1 ADLTPPVPAHRIA
14 DVRHVLG
21 PWSARRD
28 AGRAMRA
35 AVPRSSH
42 ADWSPP
48 PDRNDP
54 VTQLERVDDQRES
67 ALAPV
72 RVARMASSSF
82 AYYRGAADMMAL
94 DLVGTPSS
102 GIVAQIC
109 GDAHCLNFGFY
120 GSPTGLVV
128 FDLNDFDETAPGP
141 WEWDLKRLVVSLVL
155 AGRGNGASDEDCRV
169 AVQAAVR
176 SYRRVA
182 DSFEDATVLNLW
194 RLAINYQSPLIHR
207 FGRDDPIF
215 RRGFAKARRHD
226 NASALP
232 KLTEE
237 EGGRRRFCFHPPLLT
252 RLDRP
257 VVEAVTAALE
267 PYTMTTLVET
277 RARLARYHVVDIAQK
292 VVGVGSVGTQDF
304 VVLLERDDG
313 RPLFLQMKQA
323 VESDV
328 RRVLEGP
335 PPDHEGERVVAGQRL
350 LQAVS
355 DRFLGWTTV
364 RGVPFYVRQL
374 KDLKASMPLATLTGR
389 TLDDY
394 GSLCAAILSR
404 AHARTCDP
412 AMISG
417 YCGHGTRLDEALTRF
432 AVSYA
437 DQIEQDHQAVKEAVS
452 AGRLAADAGPD
463 THPQHALLGWPDL
476 ALGT

>member
-1 ADLTPPVPAHRIA
+1 
-14 DVRHVLG
+14 
-21 PWSARRD
+21 
-28 AGRAMRA
+28 
-35 AVPRSSH
+35 
-42 ADWSPP
+42 
-48 PDRNDP
+48 
-54 VTQLERVDDQRES
+54 
-67 ALAPV
+67 
-72 RVARMASSSF
+72 
-82 AYYRGAADMMAL
+82 
-94 DLVGTPSS
+94 
-102 GIVAQIC
+102 
-109 GDAHCLNFGFY
+109 
-120 GSPTGLVV
+120 VV

-182 DSFEDATVLNLW
+182 ESFEDAALLDLW
-194 RLAINYQSPLIHR
+194 RLAINVEAPLVHR

-215 RRGFAKARRHD
+215 RRGFAHARRHD

-237 EGGRRRFCFHPPLLT
+237 VDGRRRFCFRPPLLS
-252 RLDRP
+252 RLDPP
-257 VVEAVTAALE
+257 VVQAVTAALG
-267 PYTMTTLVET
+267 PYATTTLVET

-304 VVLLERDDG
+304 VVLLEREDG
-313 RPLFLQMKQA
+313 KPLFLQMKQA
-323 VESDV
+323 VESDT
-328 RRVLEGP
+328 RRVLDGL

-374 KDLKASMPLATLTGR
+374 KDLKASMPLTTLTGR

-417 YCGHGTRLDEALTRF
+417 YCGRGTRFDEALTRF

-437 DQIEQDHQAVKEAVS
+437 DQVESDHEALREAVS

-463 THPQHALLGWPDL
+463 PHPQHALLGWPDL
-476 ALGT
+476 ALGTGES